1 MKYSPPPAFLDLC
14 QSDRSAETPFFN
26 FLSTFTH
33 RGQAHTDGMI
43 INTNTITYRD
53 RPQRTETR
61 KKRAFPKGPPL
72 CQAPSRQHPP
82 PRTAAKGG
90 ALKRIKTFCGIFAP
104 AGGTARERLMH
115 RSPTL
120 FIYTHP
126 QPTSAPAGIISTPIE
141 AIVCTVRTFF
151 GPLWFKVKYF
161 LYFCDVNDI
170 SYG

>member
-90 ALKRIKTFCGIFAP
+90 ALKRDKTFCGIFAP
-104 AGGTARERLMH
+104 AGGTAREHVLA
-115 RSPTL
+115 
-120 FIYTHP
+120 P
-126 QPTSAPAGIISTPIE
+126 QPHLIYIYPSTAHIRAGGHHLHANRGYRLHRAHIFRSVVVQGKI
-141 AIVCTVRTFF
+141 FF
-151 GPLWFKVKYF
+151 VLLRCK
-161 LYFCDVNDI
+161 
-170 SYG
+170 